1 MKLIMM
7 QWLSAVCSVNTMI
20 CFQAFVLG
28 DVFDVSMEGAGIV
41 PTLEC
46 RLDDGTGLRH
56 VMELL
61 LLYGGFSG
69 WSHVTRFMQSLV
81 HFLMTTLALDVD
93 LRCVLAHHL
102 TFGATLIGPDLQ
114 VQFDEDD
121 CLPLS
126 RAVEHDILEFE
137 WVHLLCQCFFDLGI
151 CSPPCPPWSKVVA
164 SPPGLRRNDGA
175 FIPLAVALMV
185 LVSCRAFCL
194 ENMVGLMQHEHLH
207 VVVRGQCELADPL
220 ILGATLIDLCP
231 WLELRSSRCL
241 HLLRVFRSF
250 EFLAVDA
257 LVVYRNF
264 WLAVV
269 LELVMLFG
277 LVDGLLLS
285 KQL

>member
-1 MKLIMM
+1 
-7 QWLSAVCSVNTMI
+7 MI

-56 VMELL
+56 VME

-102 TFGATLIGPDLQ
+102 TFGATLIGPDFQ
-114 VQFDEDD
+114 VQCDEDD

-137 WVHLLCQCFFDLGI
+137 WVHLLGQCFFDLGI
-151 CSPPCPPWSKVVA
+151 CSPPCPPWFKVVA
-164 SPPGLRRNDGA
+164 SSPGLRRNDGA

-194 ENMVGLMQHEHLH
+194 ENMVGLMQHEHLR
-207 VVVRGQCELADPL
+207 VVVRGQCVLADHL

-231 WLELRSSRCL
+231 WLELPCVLAFHTCRFWFVCATSILLTACYQCLSLSCSRQNKPTGELDMRSSRCL
-241 HLLRVFRSF
+241 HLLRVFS
-250 EFLAVDA
+250 
-257 LVVYRNF
+257 
-264 WLAVV
+264 
-269 LELVMLFG
+269 
-277 LVDGLLLS
+277 
-285 KQL
+285 

>member
-1 MKLIMM
+1 MM

-20 CFQAFVLG
+20 CLQAFVLG
-28 DVFDVSMEGAGIV
+28 DVFGVSMEGAGIV
-41 PTLEC
+41 PALEC

-137 WVHLLCQCFFDLGI
+137 WVHLL
-151 CSPPCPPWSKVVA
+151 
-164 SPPGLRRNDGA
+164 
-175 FIPLAVALMV
+175 
-185 LVSCRAFCL
+185 
-194 ENMVGLMQHEHLH
+194 
-207 VVVRGQCELADPL
+207 GQCVL
-220 ILGATLIDLCP
+220 ILAFARHLVLLGLKLLHHRLACVEMM
-231 WLELRSSRCL
+231 ELSF
-241 HLLRVFRSF
+241 LLQ
-250 EFLAVDA
+250 
-257 LVVYRNF
+257 
-264 WLAVV
+264 
-269 LELVMLFG
+269 
-277 LVDGLLLS
+277 LLLWC
-285 KQL
+285 L

>member
-7 QWLSAVCSVNTMI
+7 QWLCAVCSVNTMI

-28 DVFDVSMEGAGIV
+28 DVFDVSVEGAGIV
-41 PTLEC
+41 PTLAC
-46 RLDDGTGLRH
+46 RLDDGIGLRH
-56 VMELL
+56 VME

-137 WVHLLCQCFFDLGI
+137 WVHLLGQCFFDLGI

-164 SPPGLRRNDGA
+164 SSPGLRRNDGA

-185 LVSCRAFCL
+185 LVSCRASVL
-194 ENMVGLMQHEHLH
+194 
-207 VVVRGQCELADPL
+207 R
-220 ILGATLIDLCP
+220 I
-231 WLELRSSRCL
+231 WL
-241 HLLRVFRSF
+241 V
-250 EFLAVDA
+250 
-257 LVVYRNF
+257 
-264 WLAVV
+264 
-269 LELVMLFG
+269 
-277 LVDGLLLS
+277 
-285 KQL
+285 